1 MALKNI
7 LVPLTGLKSDQVALE
22 AALDLAKQHASH
34 VTGLYVRIPM
44 SDAVPIVGDGA
55 TAVMYGDL
63 VTAFEQQA
71 KQLEAASRT
80 MFETAVKAHGV
91 AAVAKPAEADLSR
104 ASAALSIES
113 GHELPTLVR
122 ACALADLVVVAA
134 HTDPNEQPMELTE
147 NLESA
152 LLEGGRP
159 VLVVPKIPAGPLGR
173 KVCIAWNRST
183 EGARA
188 VSGALPI
195 LAKADVTVLTA
206 ATAKTDP
213 KLGEGLVGFLG
224 WHGITAVRR
233 RVDVTDKEV
242 GRALL
247 EEAASLGADILVM
260 GAYTHSRLRQLFL
273 GGVTK
278 TVLTEAKIPVLMAH

>member
-1 MALKNI
+1 
-7 LVPLTGLKSDQVALE
+7 
-22 AALDLAKQHASH
+22 
-34 VTGLYVRIPM
+34 
-44 SDAVPIVGDGA
+44 
-55 TAVMYGDL
+55 
-63 VTAFEQQA
+63 
-71 KQLEAASRT
+71 
-80 MFETAVKAHGV
+80 
-91 AAVAKPAEADLSR
+91 
-104 ASAALSIES
+104 
-113 GHELPTLVR
+113 LVR

-159 VLVVPKIPAGPLGR
+159 VLVIPKPPPTPLGC
-173 KVCIAWNRST
+173 KVCLAWNRST

-195 LAKADVTVLTA
+195 LAKAGDVTVLTA

-213 KLGEGLVGFLG
+213 KLGEGMVAFLG
-224 WHGITAVRR
+224 WHGISAVRR
-233 RVDVTDKEV
+233 RVEVGDKEV

-247 EEAASLGADILVM
+247 EEATALGADMMVM

>member
-7 LVPLTGLKSDQVALE
+7 LVPLTGLKSDACALN
-22 AALDLAKQHASH
+22 AALDLAKQHAAH

-63 VTAFEQQA
+63 VSAFEQQA

-80 MFETAVKAHGV
+80 MFDAAVKASGV
-91 AAVAKPAEADLSR
+91 AAVARPDEADLTQ
-104 ASAALSIES
+104 ASAALAIES

-134 HTDPNEQPMELTE
+134 HTDPDEQPMELTE

-159 VLVVPKIPAGPLGR
+159 VLVVPRGVAGPIGR

-195 LAKADVTVLTA
+195 LAMADVTVLTA

-213 KLGEGLVGFLG
+213 KLGEGMVAFLG
-224 WHGITAVRR
+224 WHGIKAVRR
-233 RVDVTDKEV
+233 RVDVTTQEV
-242 GRALL
+242 GQALL
-247 EEAASLGADILVM
+247 AEATALGADLLVM